1 MKDIG
6 GSYKGQ
12 MLRVS
17 VHPVTGRFLPSS
29 SKDASLVRDGAG
41 IMHYEDG
48 SVYEGIW
55 KMGQRQGKGRL
66 IQPNGDCYS
75 GDWRDD
81 KAWGRGK
88 HTNLE
93 GYSHEGQWK
102 EDFQEGFGVELWTAN
117 NSKYEGTFSR
127 GQKHG

>member
-29 SKDASLVRDGAG
+29 SNDASLVRDGAG

-48 SVYEGIW
+48 SVYEGLW

-75 GDWRDD
+75 GEWRDD

-102 EDFQEGFGVELWTAN
+102 DDF
-117 NSKYEGTFSR
+117 
-127 GQKHG
+127 